1 MASNK
6 FRFLPLTVLIIVVA
20 LDQFTK
26 HLIRTNLAV
35 GESVPDQG
43 FFQFVHAQNTGAS
56 FGLLENATPFLI
68 ATSSIALVFIAWLAL
83 SHRVAFLEG
92 IWGRL
97 ALGLAAGGTLGNL
110 IDRVYYGYV
119 TDFLKAGPWPAFNIA
134 DASVVTGMTLLA
146 FLYLRSEHVAS
157 EKV

>member
-1 MASNK
+1 MSSNK
-6 FRFLPLTVLIIVVA
+6 FRFLPLPVLIIVVA

-35 GESVPDQG
+35 GESIPGQG

-56 FGLLENATPFLI
+56 FGLFENATPFLI
-68 ATSSIALVFIAWLAL
+68 ATSSIALVFIAWLTL

-110 IDRVYYGYV
+110 IDRAYYGYV
-119 TDFLKAGPWPAFNIA
+119 TDFLKAGPWPAFNVA

-146 FLYLRSEHVAS
+146 FLYLRSGHLS
-157 EKV
+157 DEKV